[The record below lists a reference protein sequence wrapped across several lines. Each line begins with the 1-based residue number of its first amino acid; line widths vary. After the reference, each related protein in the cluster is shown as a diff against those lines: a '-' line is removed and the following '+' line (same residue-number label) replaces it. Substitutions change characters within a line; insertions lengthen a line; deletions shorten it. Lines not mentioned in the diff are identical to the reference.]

1 MPITLLAS
9 ACPAVQISTAFNTR
23 LAAYSSATGT
33 APSAR
38 SFAPGD
44 TTGVAAKLNENA
56 LLTDLAFRYGGGAIR
71 AIGQGL
77 VLSFATGTATVSA
90 GQAVIDGVAEIAV
103 AASGVGVSP
112 GVNYLWLSQISGA
125 VSVINVP
132 ASTTPPNAT
141 CVYLGAIT
149 VSSGVGTVDTSGVVY
164 ARDGFR
170 WRQTADA
177 NAPSDSPPGT
187 VTLLTKTLG
196 GTYLWDGLAW
206 QLAGSAGAAYYLATL
221 PHTSTDA
228 TTHDNLKTLNGVH
241 WTDADRA
248 QYAQSNSLSAVRSTT
263 EFGAVTFATLRALL
277 DSLRVYIEGLWNI
290 RTADPTAAGVASG
303 WVLTK
308 DTDGIVK
315 FLRPATGSGA
325 PTAHATT
332 HATGGTDPVTPVS
345 IGAEATANKAVANG
359 YADLDAAGKIPLA
372 RLPASVVGG
381 VNFVGA
387 WNAST
392 NTPTL
397 ATGTGTRGAFYI
409 VSVAGTT
416 TLDGI
421 SSWAVGDQVVFD
433 GVKWAR
439 ITAAAATVTSVN
451 GATGAVVVTPTSIGA
466 SLASHTHDAS
476 AVVTG
481 SLDPLRLTASGAAAG
496 AYTNANI
503 TVDVAGRVTAVS
515 SGTGGGGGGTA
526 PNATVSV
533 VGISRLSAAPT
544 VATDPI
550 AVGVNDSR
558 LADARAPTAH
568 ATTHATGAADPITP
582 ASIGAEV
589 AINKGAANGYAALG
603 SDGKVPATQL
613 PASSG
618 VVSTLNGL
626 AGAVSIAGAGGIAVG
641 VSGSTITLTQ
651 GAGGGG
657 TATPRAAF
665 RMVLLQGASGT
676 GATGGQGQDVFPYAD
691 DGATVLY
698 YTPSTLRVRCET
710 PPSSASFSVTSQ
722 WSTGVGAFSANN
734 IRNRTVTA
742 GNREP
747 TTGGTISA
755 MIYYPQSG
763 DKCLA
768 YINNWG
774 GAAGVSIVQE
784 FTVTTTNPGL

>member
-1 MPITLLAS
+1 
-9 ACPAVQISTAFNTR
+9 
-23 LAAYSSATGT
+23 
-33 APSAR
+33 
-38 SFAPGD
+38 
-44 TTGVAAKLNENA
+44 
-56 LLTDLAFRYGGGAIR
+56 
-71 AIGQGL
+71 
-77 VLSFATGTATVSA
+77 
-90 GQAVIDGVAEIAV
+90 
-103 AASGVGVSP
+103 
-112 GVNYLWLSQISGA
+112 
-125 VSVINVP
+125 
-132 ASTTPPNAT
+132 
-141 CVYLGAIT
+141 
-149 VSSGVGTVDTSGVVY
+149 
-164 ARDGFR
+164 
-170 WRQTADA
+170 
-177 NAPSDSPPGT
+177 
-187 VTLLTKTLG
+187 
-196 GTYLWDGLAW
+196 
-206 QLAGSAGAAYYLATL
+206 
-221 PHTSTDA
+221 
-228 TTHDNLKTLNGVH
+228 
-241 WTDADRA
+241 
-248 QYAQSNSLSAVRSTT
+248 
-263 EFGAVTFATLRALL
+263 
-277 DSLRVYIEGLWNI
+277 
-290 RTADPTAAGVASG
+290 
-303 WVLTK
+303 
-308 DTDGIVK
+308 
-315 FLRPATGSGA
+315 
-325 PTAHATT
+325 
-332 HATGGTDPVTPVS
+332 
-345 IGAEATANKAVANG
+345 
-359 YADLDAAGKIPLA
+359 
-372 RLPASVVGG
+372 
-381 VNFVGA
+381 
-387 WNAST
+387 
-392 NTPTL
+392 
-397 ATGTGTRGAFYI
+397 
-409 VSVAGTT
+409 
-416 TLDGI
+416 
-421 SSWAVGDQVVFD
+421 
-433 GVKWAR
+433 
-439 ITAAAATVTSVN
+439 
-451 GATGAVVVTPTSIGA
+451 
-466 SLASHTHDAS
+466 
-476 AVVTG
+476 
-481 SLDPLRLTASGAAAG
+481 
-496 AYTNANI
+496 
-503 TVDVAGRVTAVS
+503 VS

-568 ATTHATGAADPITP
+568 AATHATGAADPITP

-618 VVSTLNGL
+618 VVSTLNGV

-755 MIYYPQSG
+755 MIYPQSG